1 MFTHCVNSTAEELAN
16 SNETDDLY
24 NDQNNI
30 MCVVPAAHE
39 LSGAHALL
47 VVCISTHTHK
57 YVECSV
63 DELVV
68 DY

>member
-1 MFTHCVNSTAEELAN
+1 MYTYCVNSTAEELAN

-30 MCVVPAAHE
+30 MCVVRGVHEAA
-39 LSGAHALL
+39 LMRSWLYVYA
-47 VVCISTHTHK
+47 HTHK
-57 YVECSV
+57 CVECSV